1 MKIDDQKAFLDL
13 AKSLDYEVSG
23 IGAGNGMMPGMAQ
36 NALAQNPDGSVTA
49 TETTVITFVKRT
61 TYPAK

>member
-13 AKSLDYEVSG
+13 AKSLDYEVAG
-23 IGAGNGMMPGMAQ
+23 IGQGMGMMSSAPS
-36 NALAQNPDGSVTA
+36 ALAQNPDGSITA